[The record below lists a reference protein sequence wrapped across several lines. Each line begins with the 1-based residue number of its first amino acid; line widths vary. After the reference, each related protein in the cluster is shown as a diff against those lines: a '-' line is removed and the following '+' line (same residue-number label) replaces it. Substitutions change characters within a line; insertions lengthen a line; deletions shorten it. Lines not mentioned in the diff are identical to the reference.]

1 MEQNVS
7 HLSTLEPPR
16 WHRAGWGFR
25 IAGTVLPLASLAV
38 RCSPLARAAKNGQFW
53 PVFGLFG
60 PVSGP
65 FLLRFKSS
73 SSLCG
78 QKCLALYFFVHG
90 GVLSSIALFDRPLE
104 SLLLVVGDGLSD
116 GVTVSACERRWIC
129 MPRWAPCYCA
139 VDHRRCKSLQWHSI

>member
-1 MEQNVS
+1 M
-7 HLSTLEPPR
+7 
-16 WHRAGWGFR
+16 
-25 IAGTVLPLASLAV
+25 LPLASLAV
-38 RCSPLARAAKNGQFW
+38 RISSLARAAKNGLFW
-53 PVFGLFG
+53 PVFGLFW

-78 QKCLALYFFVHG
+78 QKFLALYFFVHG

-116 GVTVSACERRWIC
+116 GVTVSACER
-129 MPRWAPCYCA
+129 
-139 VDHRRCKSLQWHSI
+139 

>member
-1 MEQNVS
+1 M
-7 HLSTLEPPR
+7 
-16 WHRAGWGFR
+16 
-25 IAGTVLPLASLAV
+25 LPLALLAV
-38 RCSPLARAAKNGQFW
+38 RRSPLARAAKNGQFCS
-53 PVFGLFG
+53 VFGLFW

-116 GVTVSACERRWIC
+116 GVTVSACER
-129 MPRWAPCYCA
+129 
-139 VDHRRCKSLQWHSI
+139 